1 MQPDLE
7 HTRRALTRRYGILVS
22 TLLGVFAVGVYG
34 QVSNLRAAEMRLQ
47 LERIASTAAAELKLL
62 HHEHDEM
69 QRVDVPSWLREQ
81 AQKALDAEPAS
92 DEPDV
97 RIRWFDDELL
107 ELKTRGGYR
116 PSASTIP
123 PVSSRGHPQWLQLH
137 DGLALWRP
145 VFHRSAHGA
154 RRELEGY
161 VSVALASA
169 SADGELARLRQGLLI
184 GALMA
189 GAAAVASSHWMVRA
203 SLEPTRRQI
212 ERLIRFTADASHE
225 LRHPLTAIR
234 ALIGTLR
241 HGELLA
247 SCPAQVGR
255 KLEQID
261 QSTVRMGRLVD
272 DLLLL
277 SRSDRAIDDSS
288 AKQAFPLEDLVED
301 VVALHQAEVQAAGVQ
316 LVGRI
321 ETSAEVQGHPE
332 RLRQL
337 LENLL
342 SNALH
347 VSPPGGCVT
356 VGISQR
362 QETVLL
368 WVDDQGPGIPHEQRS
383 QVFERFWQADDA
395 RRNPDH
401 HGLGLSIAQAIA
413 LAHGG
418 RLQACDAPA
427 GGCRMLLELPRH
439 GGHVTGT
446 GTRRAPFTSSP
457 RVF

>member
-1 MQPDLE
+1 MQPNLQ
-7 HTRRALTRRYGILVS
+7 HTRRTLTRRYGVLVS
-22 TLLGVFAVGVYG
+22 TLLGVFALGVYG
-34 QVSNLRAAEMRLQ
+34 QVSSLRAAQTRLQ
-47 LERIASTAAAELKLL
+47 MERIASTAAAELQLL

-69 QRVDVPSWLREQ
+69 LRADVPSWLREQ
-81 AQKALDAEPAS
+81 AQNALDADPAS
-92 DEPDV
+92 ADPDV

-116 PSASTIP
+116 PSTNPIP
-123 PVSSRGHPQWLQLH
+123 PDSSRGQPQWLQLN

-145 VFHRSAHGA
+145 VLHRTTPGA
-154 RRELEGY
+154 APKLEGY

-169 SADGELARLRQGLLI
+169 AADGELARLRQGLLI

-189 GAAAVASSHWMVRA
+189 GLAGVASSHWMVRA
-203 SLEPTRRQI
+203 SLEPIRRQI

-241 HGELLA
+241 YGDLLA
-247 SCPAQVGR
+247 GCPTQVVH

-261 QSTVRMGRLVD
+261 QSTERMGRLVD

-277 SRSDRAIDDSS
+277 SRSDRAIEDST
-288 AKQAFPLEDLVED
+288 AMQDFPMEDLVED
-301 VVALHQAEVQAAGVQ
+301 VIALHQAEAQASGLQ
-316 LVGRI
+316 LSGRI
-321 ETSAEVQGHPE
+321 EASAQVHGHPE
-332 RLRQL
+332 RLRRL

-347 VSPPGGCVT
+347 FSPPRGRVT
-356 VGISQR
+356 VGISR
-362 QETVLL
+362 QQEKALL
-368 WVDDQGPGIPHEQRS
+368 WVDDQGPGIPPEQRS

-395 RRNPDH
+395 RSNPDH

-413 LAHGG
+413 QAHGG
-418 RLQACDAPA
+418 RLQACEAPG
-427 GGCRMLLELPRH
+427 GGCRMLLELPLQSHALTRH
-439 GGHVTGT
+439 
-446 GTRRAPFTSSP
+446 
-457 RVF
+457 